1 MCKGT
6 KALLWMCVVVVFVA
20 ASAPV
25 WADAVS
31 EKRRAQNK
39 LLAYR
44 AARVDGMRKLAERI
58 NGLFITS
65 QTSVKDFVTESD
77 QIEAGMQAFLLG
89 ASEVGRPTY
98 NEDGTCEVTMQV
110 SLEEVVV
117 TLKRLHQQHYKGNKI
132 AVTDFEKMTVTNK
145 IKVIKEVG
153 MGAPRPELE
162 EDPILPV
169 EQGTLSSI
177 AHLSGAAKAYWMTH
191 CTGRGRLMAVRAAR
205 VEAFRRLGER
215 IQGVMITST
224 TSVRDFVAESDQID
238 VSMTAFIRG
247 ARETG
252 IVYHAD
258 ELIVEVELSVTLRE
272 VLISLKR
279 WAAEHYRGNQVI
291 IQQMEKRIVEV
302 KEKVIKETGMG
313 VPPEKYLVKATA
325 VNTVAIQVTQSS
337 MKWPLTL
344 RAKGNGALD
353 PDSRSAAQ
361 AKLMAYRA
369 AELDA
374 RRKLAER
381 IDGLMINSN
390 TTVRD
395 FVAENDEIETSMLT
409 FQQGAYVVTGSQKLL
424 EDGTAEVTVE
434 IELRPLVGIV
444 SYYRRQ
450 TIQR

>member
-6 KALLWMCVVVVFVA
+6 KALLLVCAVA
-20 ASAPV
+20 VLVAGSVPA

-58 NGLFITS
+58 NGLAITS
-65 QTSVKDFVTESD
+65 QTSVKDFVAESD
-77 QIEAGMQAFLLG
+77 QIETAMQAFLLG
-89 ASEVGRPTY
+89 ASEAGRPTY
-98 NEDGTCEVTMQV
+98 VEDGTCEVTMQV

-132 AVTDFEKMTVTNK
+132 AVTDIEKMTVTSNV
-145 IKVIKEVG
+145 KVIKAVG

-162 EDPILPV
+162 ADIIVPV
-169 EQGTLSSI
+169 EEGTLSSI
-177 AHLSGAAKAYWMTH
+177 SYLSGTGKAYWLAH
-191 CTGRGRLMAVRAAR
+191 CSGRGRLMAVRAAR
-205 VEAFRRLGER
+205 VEGFRRLGER
-215 IQGVMITST
+215 IQGVMISST

-238 VSMTAFIRG
+238 VSMAAFIRG

-258 ELIVEVELSVTLRE
+258 ELIVEVEMSVTLRE
-272 VLISLKR
+272 VLVSLKR
-279 WAAEHYRGNQVI
+279 WAQQHYKGNQVI

-302 KEKVIKETGMG
+302 KEREIRETGMG

-325 VNTVAIQVTQSS
+325 VETVAIQVTQAS
-337 MKWPLTL
+337 MKWPLTI

-353 PDSRSAAQ
+353 TDGRSAAQ
-361 AKLMAYRA
+361 AKLLAYRA

-374 RRKLAER
+374 RRKLAEKL
-381 IDGLMINSN
+381 DGLMISSS
-390 TTVRD
+390 TSVRD

-409 FQQGAYVVTGSQKLL
+409 FQQGAYVVSGSQKLL

-434 IELRPLVGIV
+434 IELKPLVSMV

-450 TIQR
+450 TIRR

>member
-6 KALLWMCVVVVFVA
+6 KALLLVCAVA
-20 ASAPV
+20 VLVAGSVPA

-31 EKRRAQNK
+31 EKRKAQNK

-58 NGLFITS
+58 NGLAITS
-65 QTSVKDFVTESD
+65 QTSVKDFVAESD
-77 QIEAGMQAFLLG
+77 QIETGMQAFLLG

-98 NEDGTCEVTMQV
+98 VEDGTCEVTMQV

-132 AVTDFEKMTVTNK
+132 AVTDIEKMTVTTNV
-145 IKVIKEVG
+145 KVIKAVG

-162 EDPILPV
+162 ADIIVPV
-169 EQGTLSSI
+169 EEGTLSSI
-177 AHLSGAAKAYWMTH
+177 SYLSGTGKAYWLAH
-191 CTGRGRLMAVRAAR
+191 CSGRGRLMAVRAAR
-205 VEAFRRLGER
+205 VEGFRRLGER
-215 IQGVMITST
+215 IQGVMISST

-247 ARETG
+247 AKETG

-258 ELIVEVELSVTLRE
+258 ELIVEVEMSVTLRE
-272 VLISLKR
+272 VL
-279 WAAEHYRGNQVI
+279 
-291 IQQMEKRIVEV
+291 V

-325 VNTVAIQVTQSS
+325 LNVVAIQVTQSS
-337 MKWPLTL
+337 MKWPLTI

-353 PDSRSAAQ
+353 TDGRSAAQ

-374 RRKLAER
+374 RRKLAEKL
-381 IDGLMINSN
+381 DGLMISSN
-390 TTVRD
+390 TSVRD

-409 FQQGAYVVTGSQKLL
+409 FQQGAYVVSGSQKLL

-434 IELRPLVGIV
+434 IELKPLVSMV

-450 TIQR
+450 TIRR

>member
-1 MCKGT
+1 
-6 KALLWMCVVVVFVA
+6 
-20 ASAPV
+20 
-25 WADAVS
+25 
-31 EKRRAQNK
+31 
-39 LLAYR
+39 
-44 AARVDGMRKLAERI
+44 
-58 NGLFITS
+58 
-65 QTSVKDFVTESD
+65 
-77 QIEAGMQAFLLG
+77 
-89 ASEVGRPTY
+89 
-98 NEDGTCEVTMQV
+98 
-110 SLEEVVV
+110 
-117 TLKRLHQQHYKGNKI
+117 
-132 AVTDFEKMTVTNK
+132 
-145 IKVIKEVG
+145 
-153 MGAPRPELE
+153 
-162 EDPILPV
+162 
-169 EQGTLSSI
+169 
-177 AHLSGAAKAYWMTH
+177 
-191 CTGRGRLMAVRAAR
+191 MA
-205 VEAFRRLGER
+205 
-215 IQGVMITST
+215 
-224 TSVRDFVAESDQID
+224 
-238 VSMTAFIRG
+238 AFIRG

-272 VLISLKR
+272 VLVSLKQ
-279 WAAEHYRGNQVI
+279 WATEHYRGNQVV

-302 KEKVIKETGMG
+302 REKVIKETGMG

-325 VNTVAIQVTQSS
+325 VNTVAIQVTQNS

-390 TTVRD
+390 TSVRD

-444 SYYRRQ
+444 SYYRRR